1 MPFLKSNT
9 YRPATA
15 HFTSYTRK
23 TPPHKVKTLFS
34 DIICILDV
42 HLPQNGGNTHNA
54 WTEWHKDVTASKYKA
69 RLEHLHYTVQCCW
82 RYQHNSKAALLH
94 ELTHINFSTVHGM
107 TSSTPLLWVCSL
119 CFLLQSYSSTAL
131 TLIKKKKMLP
141 VFTDDCC
148 DGQQWVS
155 PGNEQRRKA
164 SSSTCLM
171 RKGK

>member
-131 TLIKKKKMLP
+131 TLIKKKKKDAPSFHRWLL
-141 VFTDDCC
+141 
-148 DGQQWVS
+148 WW
-155 PGNEQRRKA
+155 
-164 SSSTCLM
+164 STM
-171 RKGK
+171 SKPWKWAKEESQ